1 MSSLVRWV
9 TLTCLLFISASCQR
23 TEDGIYLKL
32 AGRIFEFNYRLSI
45 ATYVVNYAVVA
56 PIPKG
61 SKTVTEFEDPRGGP
75 PLVVTAE
82 VFPFW
87 EKVVLTSPPVHC
99 IHKDQ
104 TYAVKVKLLGPD
116 GALLQQ
122 LETSITSTLDQSVL
136 PENAPVVGPAYD
148 MNPKVFPGNGVQDY
162 HADRS
167 CGSSN

>member
-1 MSSLVRWV
+1 MSSRYRW
-9 TLTCLLFISASCQR
+9 LALLCLLIVPASCQR
-23 TEDGIYLKL
+23 TEEGIYLKL

-45 ATYVVNYAVVA
+45 ATYVVNYAVAA

-75 PLVVTAE
+75 PIVVTGE

-99 IHKDQ
+99 IRKDKP
-104 TYAVKVKLLGPD
+104 YSVKVKLLAPD
-116 GALLQQ
+116 GQILQR

-136 PENAPVVGPAYD
+136 SENAPVVGPAYD
-148 MNPKVFPGNGVQDY
+148 MNPKVFPGKGVQDY
-162 HADRS
+162 HPDAS
-167 CGSSN
+167 CKPNL

>member
-1 MSSLVRWV
+1 MRWLFKWLVLV
-9 TLTCLLFISASCQR
+9 CLLLVAAACQR
-23 TEDGIYLKL
+23 TESGIYLKL

-45 ATYVVNYAVVA
+45 ATYVVNYKVVA

-87 EKVVLTSPPVHC
+87 ENVVLTSPPVHC
-99 IHKDQ
+99 IRKDQ
-104 TYAVKVKLLGPD
+104 PYAVKVTLLGPD
-116 GALLQQ
+116 GTLLQK

-162 HADRS
+162 HPDRT
-167 CGSSN
+167 CN